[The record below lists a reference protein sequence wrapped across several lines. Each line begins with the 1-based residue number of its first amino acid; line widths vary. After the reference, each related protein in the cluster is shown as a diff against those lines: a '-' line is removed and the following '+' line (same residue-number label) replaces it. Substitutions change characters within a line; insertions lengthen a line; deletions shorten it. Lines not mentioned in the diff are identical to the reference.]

1 MKEKAIENSA
11 TSKELKAFLN
21 DLKEKG
27 KFEGILVASRSGEI
41 IYENLENIN
50 DIKKFTSMC
59 ASVLESA
66 LGLGKTMGDQI
77 PKKITAELEE
87 KTILIIAISEKTFII
102 FILNTQTKT
111 NLVLNQLVDHL
122 KKIIKSKFLF
132 E

>member
-1 MKEKAIENSA
+1 MKEKAINSSA
-11 TSKELKAFLN
+11 ANKELNAVLN

-66 LGLGKTMGDQI
+66 LGLGKTMGNQI

-87 KTILIIAISEKTFII
+87 KTILIIEISDKTFII

-111 NLVLNQLVDHL
+111 NLVLNQLDEYL
-122 KKIIKSKFLF
+122 EKLF
-132 E
+132 

>member
-1 MKEKAIENSA
+1 MKEKAINNSA
-11 TSKELKAFLN
+11 ANKELNAVLN

-66 LGLGKTMGDQI
+66 LGLGKTMGNQR

-87 KTILIIAISEKTFII
+87 KTILIIEISEKTFII

-111 NLVLNQLVDHL
+111 NLVLNQLDEYL
-122 KKIIKSKFLF
+122 EKLL
-132 E
+132 

>member
-1 MKEKAIENSA
+1 MKEKAINNSA
-11 TSKELKAFLN
+11 ANKELNAVLN

-27 KFEGILVASRSGEI
+27 KFEGILVATRSGEI

-66 LGLGKTMGDQI
+66 LGLGKTMGNQI
-77 PKKITAELEE
+77 PKKIRAELEE
-87 KTILIIAISEKTFII
+87 KTILIIEISEKTFIT

-111 NLVLNQLVDHL
+111 NLVLNQLDEYL
-122 KKIIKSKFLF
+122 EKLL
-132 E
+132 